1 MDTSPETLPQLVE
14 SEVGALRR
22 ALVHRPGRELE
33 RLTPRNREALLFDDI
48 PWVAKAQ
55 EEHDVFCDVLR
66 REGVETLDIQVLLGR
81 ALDEA
86 AEARSLVL
94 DATLRGLGP
103 SLVVALRE
111 WLADLPGD
119 ELAAWC
125 IGGITFEDLPFHTTA
140 LAAQAARGTD
150 FVVAPLPN
158 SYFTRDPSTWVG
170 GGVILSAMATS
181 VRGREAVHH
190 EAIYRWHPRFK
201 ADAPEF
207 WTEEVAGTAAIE
219 GGDLIVLGNGRLLVG
234 CGDRT
239 RAGTIESLAAEL
251 FAAGVL
257 EEVLAVMLPARAP
270 SLHLDA
276 LLAPV
281 DHDAFVVYADLV
293 ASLPCFALHP
303 AGARGTAPVKI
314 TPVRDVFGAISR
326 AVGVDF
332 LRLFDTGDDALS
344 SEREQASHGSN
355 VLAVAPGRVVAYE
368 RNLRTIARLREGGIE
383 VIEIA
388 GSELGRGRGG
398 PRCMC
403 CPLERDKT

>member
-1 MDTSPETLPQLVE
+1 MDTAPETLAERVG
-14 SEVGALRR
+14 SEVGDLRR

-33 RLTPRNREALLFDDI
+33 RLTPRNREALLFDDL
-48 PWVAKAQ
+48 PWVTRAQ
-55 EEHDVFCDVLR
+55 AEHDAFCELLR
-66 REGVETLDIQVLLGR
+66 HHGVETLDLQVLLGR
-81 ALDEA
+81 AL
-86 AEARSLVL
+86 AEPDARAFVL
-94 DATLRGLGP
+94 DHTLKGLGP
-103 SLVVALRE
+103 VLAQPLRE
-111 WLADLPGD
+111 WLEAVPGD

-125 IGGITFEDLPFHTTA
+125 IGGITFEDLPFHTMA
-140 LAAQAARGTD
+140 LAAQAATGTD

-158 SYFTRDPSTWVG
+158 AYFTRDPSTWVG
-170 GGVILSAMATS
+170 GGVILSSMATS

-190 EAIYRWHPRFK
+190 EAIYRWHPRFR
-201 ADAPEF
+201 AEAPEV
-207 WTEEVAGTAAIE
+207 WAEEVAGTAVIE

-239 RAGTIESLAAEL
+239 RAGTIESLATEL

-257 EEVLAVMLPARAP
+257 DEVLAVMLPP
-270 SLHLDA
+270 GLHLDA
-276 LLAPV
+276 VLAQV
-281 DHDAFVVYADLV
+281 DVDAFVVYADLV

-303 AGARGTAPVKI
+303 AGTRGSSPARV

-326 AVGVDF
+326 AVGVNF

-355 VLAVAPGRVVAYE
+355 VLAVAPGRVIAYE
-368 RNLRTIARLREGGIE
+368 RNVRTIARLREGGIE
-383 VIEIA
+383 VLEIA

-403 CPLERDKT
+403 CPLERAR

>member
-1 MDTSPETLPQLVE
+1 MDVTPQTLAQKVD

-33 RLTPRNREALLFDDI
+33 RLTPRNREALLFDDL
-48 PWVAKAQ
+48 PWVSRAQ
-55 EEHDVFCDVLR
+55 TEHDAFCEALR
-66 REGVETLDIQVLLGR
+66 REGVETLDVQVLLGR

-86 AEARSLVL
+86 PARELVL
-94 DATLRGLGP
+94 ERTLRGLGP
-103 SLVVALRE
+103 ALVAPLRE
-111 WLADLPGD
+111 WLEGLPGD

-125 IGGITFEDLPFHTTA
+125 IGGVTYEDLPFHTTA
-140 LAAQAARGTD
+140 LAAQAAAGTD
-150 FVVAPLPN
+150 FVIGPLPN

-170 GGVILSAMATS
+170 GGVVLSAMATS

-190 EAIYRWHPRFK
+190 EAIYRYHPRFR
-201 ADAPEF
+201 ADAPEV
-207 WTEEVAGTAAIE
+207 WAEEVAGTAAVE
-219 GGDLIVLGNGRLLVG
+219 GGDLIVLGGRRLLVG

-251 FAAGVL
+251 FDAGVL
-257 EEVLAVMLPARAP
+257 EEVVVVMLPHRSP

-276 LLAPV
+276 VLAQV
-281 DHDAFVVYADLV
+281 DVDAFVVYADLV
-293 ASLPCFALHP
+293 ASLPCFAIHP
-303 AGARGTAPVKI
+303 GRGSASPVKV
-314 TPVRDVFGAISR
+314 TPVKDVFGAISR

-355 VLAVAPGRVVAYE
+355 VLAVAPGRVIAYE
-368 RNLRTIARLREGGIE
+368 RNIRTIARLREAGIE
-383 VIEIA
+383 VIEVA

-403 CPLERDKT
+403 CPIERDPNG